1 MMKRNELYTLDCNIL
16 EQMKHVHK
24 INLNNN
30 PIIVST
36 ELTKV
41 SDKTISPPWF
51 VLNLSWF
58 VAIQKH
64 SNAGAGLDSSR
75 KRNWL

>member
-1 MMKRNELYTLDCNIL
+1 MMKRNELYTLDSNVL

-41 SDKTISPPWF
+41 SDKI
-51 VLNLSWF
+51 NLS
-58 VAIQKH
+58 
-64 SNAGAGLDSSR
+64 SY
-75 KRNWL
+75 